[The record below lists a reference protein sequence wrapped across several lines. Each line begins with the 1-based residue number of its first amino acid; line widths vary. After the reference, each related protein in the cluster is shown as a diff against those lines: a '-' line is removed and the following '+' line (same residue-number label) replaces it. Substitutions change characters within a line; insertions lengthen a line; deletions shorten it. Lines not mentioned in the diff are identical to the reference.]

1 MGTIEIQEIGTNRYA
16 PEGANAVCLYGVEG
30 ADGLT
35 LGQLVAAVC
44 IRRCTHLEA
53 RSVERMNKMTQNNHY
68 LQAMSGV
75 CSQLAGGAS
84 LGDVAAVPDSYEM
97 RKAARGC
104 TVLEFLETE
113 CGLTVSQDA
122 KNSWS
127 YANRLAVI
135 AQLKTAM
142 DNANTTSQEDA
153 IELQSMVNWRDVTFN
168 ASSGVVAR
176 YGNSGMNMAGNI

>member
-1 MGTIEIQEIGTNRYA
+1 MGDRFPARLARAIGYPDA
-16 PEGANAVCLYGVEG
+16 
-30 ADGLT
+30 
-35 LGQLVAAVC
+35 VAADA
-44 IRRCTHLEA
+44 A
-53 RSVERMNKMTQNNHY
+53 RATLLVDGAEVVATEEGGRAI

-135 AQLKTAM
+135 AQLKTVM